1 MKIIAVVNQKG
12 GVGKTTTSVNL
23 ATSLASI
30 HKKVLL
36 VDLDPQGNASTGVGE
51 FQRNNINGTY
61 EFLLGLKPMEACI
74 HKTKIPSLWLASAS
88 TNLAGAEVELVSLPK
103 REYKLRDALMHE
115 GKDFDYI
122 LIDCPPALGLM
133 TVNALTAADE
143 VLVPLQ
149 CEFYALDGLARLIET
164 IRRVKTH
171 FNKALKLSG
180 IVLTMY
186 DKRSALSAQV
196 EADARYHF
204 RDKVFNTVIPR
215 SVRVSEAPSHGQPVV
230 LYDFQNAG
238 SMAYMKL
245 AGEMLKR
252 EMVANG

>member
-51 FQRNNINGTY
+51 FQRNNIHGTY
-61 EFLLGLKPMEACI
+61 EFMLGLNPMHECV

-88 TNLAGAEVELVSLPK
+88 TNLAGAEVELVTLPK
-103 REYKLRDALMHE
+103 REYKLKEALLTH
-115 GKDFDYI
+115 KNAYDYV

-133 TVNALTAADE
+133 TVNALAAADE

-171 FNKALKLSG
+171 FNKNLKLSG
-180 IVLTMY
+180 IVLTMF
-186 DKRSALSAQV
+186 DKRSTLSAQV

-238 SMAYMKL
+238 SLAYMRL

-252 EMVANG
+252 ELSVNG

>member
-1 MKIIAVVNQKG
+1 MKIIAIVNQKG

-51 FQRNNINGTY
+51 FQRNNIKGTY
-61 EFLLGLKPMEACI
+61 EFILGLDPMEHCI
-74 HKTKIPSLWLASAS
+74 HRTKIPYLWLASAS
-88 TNLAGAEVELVSLPK
+88 TNLAGAEVELVNMEG
-103 REYKLRDALMHE
+103 REFKLKEALARE
-115 GKDFDYI
+115 AASFDYV

-133 TVNALTAADE
+133 TVNALTAAHE

-171 FNKALKLSG
+171 FNKSLKLSG
-180 IVLTMY
+180 IVLTMF
-186 DKRSALSAQV
+186 DKRSTLSAQV
-196 EADARYHF
+196 EADARFHF
-204 RDKVFNTVIPR
+204 REKVFNTVIPR

-252 EMVANG
+252 ELVANG

>member
-51 FQRNNINGTY
+51 FQRNNIYGTY
-61 EFLLGLKPMEACI
+61 EFLLGLKPMTDCI

-88 TNLAGAEVELVSLPK
+88 TNLAGAEVELVGLAK
-103 REYKLRDALMHE
+103 REYKLKESLARE
-115 GKDFDYI
+115 GKDFDYV

-164 IRRVKTH
+164 IRRVKAH

-186 DKRSALSAQV
+186 DKRSTLSAQV

-245 AGEMLKR
+245 AGEILKR
-252 EMVANG
+252 EMVSNG